1 MTVDVPTL
9 ENQPK
14 QATDNQ
20 IRFLINV
27 ASRYWPVIVMS
38 TVVGMIVVGTLGYF
52 ITPKDL
58 PNFQRYVDLDVISES
73 NSDLLSSA
81 GIRAGYIAT
90 PESIANRTSAK
101 RLADGVATQ
110 LIQEDIERGGPWSG
124 LAGSEEVA
132 AFANRIL
139 GMVSL
144 EPLNQNGKLR
154 VWAKNAGSDAEAQR
168 VAEAAARVVIEI
180 TREYLTADGKAAQD
194 MVGRQLERAREQLEG
209 ARRTE
214 WEYRKEL
221 DFIPH
226 AQVIEE
232 MKSMNQE
239 ILEASTEQE
248 EIRAK
253 LAEVET
259 ELDANTAALPAALGA
274 INEDVVD
281 RMVEDLN
288 DLLQEKL
295 TLSIEYQPAAFSNM
309 RELQE
314 LDAEIQDKQAAILEA
329 VRLVE
334 GDEGAPVNAWQQRQ
348 YLYQQKMDLQLKL
361 TDLEV
366 RRATLEKVRQEKMK
380 ALPALANKSFE
391 HEQLEQQAE
400 HYQKEFD
407 LLLSQKLNLET
418 TLSRGTG
425 HVKWNEAAMS
435 MPSLHGGVPRRIV
448 LNFGIGGFVG
458 FVIGF
463 ALAMIWESI
472 DTSIRSIQDIT
483 DYVGLEVIGTI
494 PKMRFGTPS
503 GWGRRRGT
511 YVQLP
516 DDADIDAC
524 IVTQHDPKSPVS
536 EAYRQLRTNFLLE
549 TVQLRP
555 RTIMVTSAVPAEG
568 KTTTAVNMAVTMAD
582 RGMRVVVMDT
592 DLRRPNVHKF
602 LKMERGAGLADVLR
616 GEMDLGSVVRPTRI
630 QNLWTL
636 SSGRVPPN
644 PSELIGSDQMQ
655 RVMKQLGEEFDLI
668 ICDAP
673 SILVVT
679 DPVLMATHV
688 DTVILVVS
696 VERAKRETVQR
707 ARKLMDAAKA
717 HIAGVVLNGLEASRR
732 HYYYY
737 YYYYDET
744 SA

>member
-1 MTVDVPTL
+1 MTLEAPTL

-27 ASRYWPVIVMS
+27 AGRYWPVIVLC
-38 TVVGMIVVGTLGYF
+38 TVTGMLLVGILGYI
-52 ITPKDL
+52 ITPKE
-58 PNFQRYVDLDVISES
+58 QTRYQWYVDLDVISEWDS
-73 NSDLLSSA
+73 PFLSGSA
-81 GIRAGYIAT
+81 RPAGYSVS
-90 PESIANRTSAK
+90 PETVASRTSAN
-101 RLADGVATQ
+101 RLAETVATY
-110 LIQEDIERGGPWSG
+110 LIQEDIEQGGPWGGLSG
-124 LAGSEEVA
+124 KDEVA
-132 AFANRIL
+132 MLVARVS

-144 EPLNQNGKLR
+144 EPMSQNGRLR
-154 VWAKNAGSDAEAQR
+154 IWARNATSDGEARR
-168 VAEAAARVVIEI
+168 VAEAAARAVIEL
-180 TREYLTADGKAAQD
+180 TRQYFMTGSKAAHNTIS
-194 MVGRQLERAREQLEG
+194 RQLDGVRKQLED

-226 AQVIEE
+226 AEVITE
-232 MKSMNQE
+232 MKSMNQQ
-239 ILEASTEQE
+239 ILDASTKQEQ
-248 EIRAK
+248 IQAK
-253 LAEVET
+253 LT
-259 ELDANTAALPAALGA
+259 EIESELAQNTAALPETLGVV
-274 INEDVVD
+274 NDDVVD
-281 RMVEDLN
+281 GMVQELD
-288 DLLQEKL
+288 DLLQQKV
-295 TLSIEYQPAAFSNM
+295 TLGIEYQP
-309 RELQE
+309 EWQGLQE
-314 LDAEIQDKQAAILEA
+314 LDADLEDKKTAILDA
-329 VRLVE
+329 VRMIE
-334 GDEGAPVNAWQQRQ
+334 NDGNAPTNAWQQRQ
-348 YLYQQKMDLQLKL
+348 YLYQQKLSLQLQL

-366 RRATLEKVRQEKMK
+366 DRSTLDRIRQEMLKT
-380 ALPALANKSFE
+380 LPAVANKGFE
-391 HEQLEQQAE
+391 HEQLEQQAG

-407 LLLSQKLNLET
+407 LLLTQKLNLET
-418 TLSRGTG
+418 TLSRGAG
-425 HVKWNEAAMS
+425 HVEWNEAAMA
-435 MPSLHGGVPRRIV
+435 MNPLQGGAQRRF
-448 LNFGIGGFVG
+448 LMNFGIGGFVG
-458 FVIGF
+458 FIIGF

-483 DYVGLEVIGTI
+483 EYIGLEVIGTI
-494 PKMRFGTPS
+494 PKMRFGAPS
-503 GWGRRRGT
+503 GWSRRRGT
-511 YVQLP
+511 YVALP
-516 DDADIDAC
+516 DESDIDAC

-555 RTIMVTSAVPAEG
+555 RTVMVTSAVPAEG

-592 DLRRPNVHKF
+592 DLRRPNVHKV
-602 LKMERGAGLADVLR
+602 LQMERGMGLADVLQ
-616 GEMDLGSVVRPTRI
+616 GNVDLGSVVRPTRI
-630 QNLWTL
+630 HNLWVL

-644 PSELIGSDQMQ
+644 PSELIGSEHMQ
-655 RVMKQLGEEFDLI
+655 RVMEQLGATFDMI

-717 HIAGVVLNGLEASRR
+717 HISGVVLNGLEASRR

>member
-1 MTVDVPTL
+1 MTAEVPTL

-27 ASRYWPVIVMS
+27 ASRYWAVIVAS
-38 TVVGMIVVGTLGYF
+38 TVAGMLIVGILGYL
-52 ITPKDL
+52 ITPKD
-58 PNFQRYVDLDVISES
+58 QRVYQWHVDLDVISEWDS
-73 NSDLLSSA
+73 PFLNSGRPS
-81 GIRAGYIAT
+81 GPTAT
-90 PESIANRTSAK
+90 PETIAGRTSAN
-101 RLADGVATQ
+101 RLAETVAAY
-110 LIQEDIERGGPWSG
+110 LIQEDIEQGGPWSG
-124 LAGSEEVA
+124 LSGKDEVA
-132 AFANRIL
+132 GFAGRLL
-139 GMVSL
+139 GMISL
-144 EPLNQNGKLR
+144 EPMGQNGRLR
-154 VWAKNAGSDAEAQR
+154 VWAKNATSDEEARR
-168 VAEAAARVVIEI
+168 VAEAAARGVIQL
-180 TREYLTADGKAAQD
+180 TREYFMAGNRVAHDLVTS
-194 MVGRQLERAREQLEG
+194 QLESVRQQLEE

-214 WEYRKEL
+214 WEYRREL
-221 DFIPH
+221 DFVPH
-226 AQVIEE
+226 SEVVEE
-232 MKSMNQE
+232 MKSMNQQ
-239 ILEASTEQE
+239 ILEASTEQQ

-253 LAEVET
+253 LVEVEE
-259 ELDANTAALPAALGA
+259 ELAMNTMSLPAALGV
-274 INEDVVD
+274 INDDVVD
-281 RMVEDLN
+281 SMVAELN
-288 DLLQEKL
+288 DLLQEKV
-295 TLSIEYQPAAFSNM
+295 TLGVEYQPGWVG
-309 RELQE
+309 LQE
-314 LDAEIQDKQAAILEA
+314 LEAEIADKQAAILEA
-329 VRLVE
+329 VRIME
-334 GDEGAPVNAWQQRQ
+334 SDGNSPTSAWQHRQ
-348 YLYQQKMDLQLKL
+348 FLYQQKLGLQLKL

-366 RRATLEKVRQEKMK
+366 RRATLEKIRQEKM
-380 ALPALANKSFE
+380 ATLPALANKSFE
-391 HEQLEQQAE
+391 HEQLAQQAE

-407 LLLSQKLNLET
+407 LLLTQKLNLET
-418 TLSRGTG
+418 TMSRGSG
-425 HVKWNEAAMS
+425 HVEWNEAAMS
-435 MPSLHGGVPRRIV
+435 MNPFKGGQSRRIM

-483 DYVGLEVIGTI
+483 EYIGLEVIGTI
-494 PKMRFGTPS
+494 PKMKFGAPS

-511 YVQLP
+511 YVSLP
-516 DDADIDAC
+516 DEGDIDAC

-549 TVQLRP
+549 TVQMHP

-592 DLRRPNVHKF
+592 DLRRPNVHKV

-616 GEMDLGSVVRPTRI
+616 GDVDLASVVRPTRI

-644 PSELIGSDQMQ
+644 PSELIGSEQMQ
-655 RVMKQLGEEFDLI
+655 RVMAQLGATFDLI